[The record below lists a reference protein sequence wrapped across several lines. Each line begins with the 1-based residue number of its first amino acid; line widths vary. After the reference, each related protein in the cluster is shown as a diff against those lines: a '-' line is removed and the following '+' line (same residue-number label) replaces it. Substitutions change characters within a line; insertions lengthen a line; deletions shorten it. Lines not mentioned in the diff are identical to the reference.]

1 MNYGM
6 DVRTQ
11 QSAIV
16 EHLKKNR
23 KEYDIKQI
31 LNELGYD
38 VSEGTELFQ
47 RLSTMSSSV
56 EYNPTRKTFKYKP
69 KTNATNIEELINII
83 HDSKFKSVPRSTL
96 DDAYP
101 DVEKDL
107 ASMVEHP
114 EKYDIV
120 VVEEGGR
127 SKEIY
132 FFSDPKKRLLHDLP
146 NLDRE
151 IVGKWKELSGTKDE
165 DFEKTV
171 KESHLIPYHY
181 SAQNSIKKS
190 RKD

>member
-56 EYNPTRKTFKYKP
+56 EYNPVRKTFKYKP
-69 KTNATNIEELINII
+69 KINATNLEGLIKII
-83 HDSKFKSVPRSTL
+83 HDSKFKSVARS
-96 DDAYP
+96 
-101 DVEKDL
+101 
-107 ASMVEHP
+107 
-114 EKYDIV
+114 
-120 VVEEGGR
+120 
-127 SKEIY
+127 
-132 FFSDPKKRLLHDLP
+132 LLMMH
-146 NLDRE
+146 
-151 IVGKWKELSGTKDE
+151 I
-165 DFEKTV
+165 
-171 KESHLIPYHY
+171 
-181 SAQNSIKKS
+181 QM
-190 RKD
+190 